1 MRSGRG
7 VTEPVVAGDV
17 PPVVTVDVLGAL
29 RVTVDGR
36 PAALRGPM
44 QGAVLA
50 RLVVAAGAVVS
61 ADRLIE
67 DLWQGEPPPK
77 ASGALQAHISYLRRA
92 LEPHR
97 PPRAPAGV
105 VVSQAPGYA
114 LRAEPTAVDAWHFER
129 LLATAATEPDLSTRY
144 RALDTALSLWRGPA
158 LAAYADSDWAA
169 PEITRLTDMRWTAM
183 EQRADAAL
191 RLDRPA
197 EAATALHRLVDD
209 HPERETAARLL
220 ALALYRL
227 GRPLEALAA
236 LRRIR
241 THLANEFGVEPSP
254 PLRDLESAIL
264 THDPALTFT
273 PDFGSA
279 RQSAE
284 TPRLGGHL
292 EADGTDSHGS
302 GSTPSASVRDNPAT
316 SPIAATANASH
327 RWGSDERTAP
337 DLPGAPALSAPE
349 LPAATGSPDSG
360 RSNPAGATPDVSA
373 TIADSTTGQLD
384 SSPTRPDSAPV
395 GTALRA
401 MPEVVG
407 YTEQR
412 AALLTAARE
421 ASAGRARLVWIE
433 GEAGAG
439 KSTLVATVAA
449 ELTEC
454 GWSVVTGRCP
464 EVDGAPAAWAW
475 RQAHA
480 ELGTVARES
489 DDPVAGWRAEEAGA
503 GWVPPVAEAAMST
516 AATSVASGV
525 LPEVGAGSPAAVGA
539 EPPQISLGG
548 VADTPVA
555 VRTAA
560 LRVSPGA
567 EGDSTPFELAR
578 AVARRCVGVGLLL
591 VVLEDAHRADGA
603 TLQILRQVVAWTASE
618 PVLFAVTLRGSE
630 AAEEVRATSAALAA
644 VTAGRL
650 ELGGL
655 DAAAVRVVLAAAGVA
670 GIEDGTVELVRERTG
685 GNPLFVAELAKLAA
699 AEGNLLGVPAG
710 VRDVLHRR
718 IARLPAEAAR
728 LLRLLSVW
736 GDEADFDSLLQ
747 LAGETEETLIDLVD
761 TAVVAGLLRIDGTGG
776 RIRFGHALT
785 RDAVYDGIPVL
796 RRARMHWTA
805 LGVAERAPAPDL
817 DVLAHHA
824 LVGAHAGNAEQALA
838 HVLAAAR
845 HRTARRAFAE
855 SEPLWRAVLD
865 LHTLAGHPDDGT
877 HRDTGIA
884 ILAARC
890 ARVAALAYGGNDAAA
905 RLLRAQALDLAE
917 HLAGTSD
924 PPLRAAGPA
933 TGMMRPR
940 PSGDSIT
947 PFVGIAQA
955 HGLEIDGAQN
965 LEIGGAQ
972 NIGAEG
978 AQNLGAEGAQNLGA
992 VTGAQNLGAASVQ
1005 TPGEAGL
1012 GAVNP
1017 SGVDISN
1024 TGSSSAAADPVAFA
1038 LGCWRAPL
1046 IWATRDKRLP
1056 DERMIG
1062 ALRSALDRPL
1072 AVADRVRLLV
1082 TLVFEVEGDDDPLAF
1097 AASAEAVALARE
1109 FGDAELLCAAVNA
1122 RAFLALGPDLWVERA
1137 SLTAE
1142 LLAVSTAAGLVEF
1155 QAVAH
1160 FLGCLIACSANDL
1173 VAARAEAERGLECA
1187 TGGQLRQMLTV
1198 LSTFSAVL
1206 AVLRGELAAAERIYA
1221 ECSAAMVASGTAN
1234 GAELLIVS
1242 AMVLGWARGDLS
1254 ALVEPMSTV
1263 YAVAPEAMV
1272 FPYVLALWDAGEIDR
1287 ARAVFVKAAPI
1298 KRDHYWSVMV
1308 VFRARAAIRLNDSA
1322 AMTECYRDMLSRAGT
1337 MAGLDTGSVVYG
1349 PMDTVLAELADA
1361 LGDPAA
1367 AAEHRAHA
1375 ATLSARIAAQLD
1387 ELQD

>member
-97 PPRAPAGV
+97 PPRASARV
-105 VVSQAPGYA
+105 VISQAPGYA

-129 LLATAATEPDLSTRY
+129 LLATAATEPDLSTHY
-144 RALDTALSLWRGPA
+144 QALDTALSLWRGPA

-191 RLDRPA
+191 RLNRPA

-227 GRPLEALAA
+227 GRPLEALAT

-241 THLANEFGVEPSP
+241 THLATEFGVESSP

-273 PDFGSA
+273 PDVGSA

-284 TPRLGGHL
+284 MPWLGSHL
-292 EADGTDSHGS
+292 EADRTDSHGS
-302 GSTPSASVRDNPAT
+302 GSTPSASVRENPAT
-316 SPIAATANASH
+316 SPIAATANATH

-337 DLPGAPALSAPE
+337 DFPGAPALSAPE
-349 LPAATGSPDSG
+349 LPAATGSPDPG
-360 RSNPAGATPDVSA
+360 RSNPAGAAPDVSA
-373 TIADSTTGQLD
+373 TTADSTTGQLD

-395 GTALRA
+395 GTALRT

-421 ASAGRARLVWIE
+421 AAAGRARLVWIE

-439 KSTLVATVAA
+439 KSTLVAAVAA
-449 ELTEC
+449 ELTER
-454 GWSVVTGRCP
+454 GWNVVTGRCP

-489 DDPVAGWRAEEAGA
+489 DDPIAGWRAEEAGA
-503 GWVPPVAEAAMST
+503 ERVPPVAEAAVST
-516 AATSVASGV
+516 AARALASGV
-525 LPEVGAGSPAAVGA
+525 LPEVEAGSPAAVGA
-539 EPPQISLGG
+539 EPPRISLGG

-603 TLQILRQVVAWTASE
+603 TLQILRQVVAWTAGE

-630 AAEEVRATSAALAA
+630 AGEEVRATSAALAA
-644 VTAGRL
+644 VTARRL

-655 DAAAVRVVLAAAGVA
+655 DAAAVRVVLATAGVA

-761 TAVVAGLLRIDGTGG
+761 MAVVAGLLRIDGTGG

-884 ILAARC
+884 ILEARC

-917 HLAGTSD
+917 HLAGPSG
-924 PPLRAAGPA
+924 PPPHAAGLA
-933 TGMMRPR
+933 TEMMRPR
-940 PSGDSIT
+940 ASGDSAT
-947 PFVGIAQA
+947 PLVGIAQA

-965 LEIGGAQ
+965 
-972 NIGAEG
+972 IGAEG
-978 AQNLGAEGAQNLGA
+978 AQNLGVVAGARD
-992 VTGAQNLGAASVQ
+992 LGAASVPS
-1005 TPGEAGL
+1005 PGEAGL
-1012 GAVNP
+1012 GTVNP
-1017 SGVDISN
+1017 SGLDISN
-1024 TGSSSAAADPVAFA
+1024 TWSSSAAADPVAFA

-1137 SLTAE
+1137 SLAAE

-1206 AVLRGELAAAERIYA
+1206 AVLRGDLAAAERIYA

-1254 ALVEPMSTV
+1254 ALVEPMSMV

-1308 VFRARAAIRLNDSA
+1308 VFRARTAIRLNDSA
-1322 AMTECYRDMLSRAGT
+1322 AMTECYRDMLSRAGA

-1349 PMDTVLAELADA
+1349 PMDTVLAELADT

-1387 ELQD
+1387 GLQD

>member
-1 MRSGRG
+1 M
-7 VTEPVVAGDV
+7 
-17 PPVVTVDVLGAL
+17 
-29 RVTVDGR
+29 
-36 PAALRGPM
+36 
-44 QGAVLA
+44 
-50 RLVVAAGAVVS
+50 
-61 ADRLIE
+61 
-67 DLWQGEPPPK
+67 
-77 ASGALQAHISYLRRA
+77 
-92 LEPHR
+92 
-97 PPRAPAGV
+97 
-105 VVSQAPGYA
+105 
-114 LRAEPTAVDAWHFER
+114 
-129 LLATAATEPDLSTRY
+129 
-144 RALDTALSLWRGPA
+144 
-158 LAAYADSDWAA
+158 
-169 PEITRLTDMRWTAM
+169 
-183 EQRADAAL
+183 
-191 RLDRPA
+191 
-197 EAATALHRLVDD
+197 
-209 HPERETAARLL
+209 
-220 ALALYRL
+220 
-227 GRPLEALAA
+227 
-236 LRRIR
+236 
-241 THLANEFGVEPSP
+241 
-254 PLRDLESAIL
+254 
-264 THDPALTFT
+264 
-273 PDFGSA
+273 
-279 RQSAE
+279 
-284 TPRLGGHL
+284 
-292 EADGTDSHGS
+292 
-302 GSTPSASVRDNPAT
+302 
-316 SPIAATANASH
+316 
-327 RWGSDERTAP
+327 
-337 DLPGAPALSAPE
+337 
-349 LPAATGSPDSG
+349 
-360 RSNPAGATPDVSA
+360 
-373 TIADSTTGQLD
+373 
-384 SSPTRPDSAPV
+384 

-412 AALLTAARE
+412 AVLLTAARE
-421 ASAGRARLVWIE
+421 ASAGRARLVWVE

-439 KSTLVATVAA
+439 KSTLVAAVAA
-449 ELTEC
+449 ELTGG

-480 ELGTVARES
+480 ELDTVASES
-489 DDPVAGWRAEEAGA
+489 DDSIEGRRAAEVGA
-503 GWVPPVAEAAMST
+503 VWVPPVAEPAGST
-516 AATSVASGV
+516 AVRAMASGLVPEVGTVASGV
-525 LPEVGAGSPAAVGA
+525 LPELEAGSRAAVGS
-539 EPPQISLGG
+539 EPSRISLKG
-548 VADTPVA
+548 VAADRPVA
-555 VRTAA
+555 A
-560 LRVSPGA
+560 RVLPAA

-578 AVARRCVGVGLLL
+578 AVARRCAGVGPLL

-603 TLQILRQVVAWTASE
+603 TLQILRQVVAWTAGE

-630 AAEEVRATSAALAA
+630 AGDEVRATSAALAA

-655 DAAAVRVVLAAAGVA
+655 DTAAVWVLLAAAGVA
-670 GIEDGTVELVRERTG
+670 GIENDTAELVRERTG
-685 GNPLFVAELAKLAA
+685 GNPLFVGELAKLAA
-699 AEGNLLGVPAG
+699 AEGNLLAVPTG

-736 GDEADFDSLLQ
+736 GDEADIDSLLQ
-747 LAGETEETLIDLVD
+747 LAGESEETLIDLVD

-865 LHTLAGHPDDGT
+865 LHTLAGHPDDGS
-877 HRDTGIA
+877 HRDAGIA
-884 ILAARC
+884 ILEARC

-905 RLLRAQALDLAE
+905 RLLRAEALDLAE
-917 HLAGTSD
+917 HLAG
-924 PPLRAAGPA
+924 PAGPLPCA
-933 TGMMRPR
+933 TGPAPGMMRPR
-940 PSGDSIT
+940 ASGDSASPLIG
-947 PFVGIAQA
+947 VAQA
-955 HGLEIDGAQN
+955 HGLEIDGAQH
-965 LEIGGAQ
+965 
-972 NIGAEG
+972 IGAEG
-978 AQNLGAEGAQNLGA
+978 AQNLGAGD
-992 VTGAQNLGAASVQ
+992 VRDLGAAHVPI
-1005 TPGEAGL
+1005 PGEAVL
-1012 GAVNP
+1012 GAANP
-1017 SGVDISN
+1017 SGLAISN
-1024 TGSSSAAADPVAFA
+1024 TRRSSAAADPVAFA

-1109 FGDAELLCAAVNA
+1109 AGDAELLCAAVNA
-1122 RAFLALGPDLWVERA
+1122 RAFLALGPDLWAERA
-1137 SLTAE
+1137 ALVAE
-1142 LLAVSTAAGLVEF
+1142 LLAVSTATGLVEF

-1173 VAARAEAERGLECA
+1173 VTARAEAERGLECA

-1206 AVLRGELAAAERIYA
+1206 SVLRGDLVAAERIYA
-1221 ECSAAMVASGTAN
+1221 DCSAAMVASGTAN

-1254 ALVEPMSTV
+1254 ALVEPMSMV
-1263 YAVAPEAMV
+1263 YAVAPEAMA

-1287 ARAVFVKAAPI
+1287 AREVFVKAAPI

-1308 VFRARAAIRLNDSA
+1308 VFRARTAIRLNDSA
-1322 AMTECYRDMLSRAGT
+1322 VMTECYRDMLSRAGT
-1337 MAGLDTGSVVYG
+1337 MAGLDTGSVVFG
-1349 PMDTVLAELADA
+1349 PMDSVLAELADA

-1367 AAEHRAHA
+1367 AADHRAHA
-1375 ATLSARIAAQLD
+1375 AALSARITAQLD
-1387 ELQD
+1387 GLQD

>member
-1 MRSGRG
+1 M
-7 VTEPVVAGDV
+7 
-17 PPVVTVDVLGAL
+17 VTVDVLGAL

-97 PPRAPAGV
+97 PPRAPARV

-129 LLATAATEPDLSTRY
+129 LLATAATRSDLSIRY
-144 RALDTALSLWRGPA
+144 RSLGTALSLWRGPA
-158 LAAYADSDWAA
+158 LAAYADADWAA
-169 PEITRLTDMRWTAM
+169 PEIARLTDLRWTAM
-183 EQRADAAL
+183 EQCADAAL

-197 EAATALHRLVDD
+197 EAATTLHRLVDD

-227 GRPLEALAA
+227 GRPLEALAT
-236 LRRIR
+236 LRRVR
-241 THLANEFGVEPSP
+241 NHLATEFGVESSP

-264 THDPALTFT
+264 THDPALTFA
-273 PDFGSA
+273 PDVGSA

-284 TPRLGGHL
+284 IPRIGDHL
-292 EADGTDSHGS
+292 EADGTDS
-302 GSTPSASVRDNPAT
+302 
-316 SPIAATANASH
+316 
-327 RWGSDERTAP
+327 
-337 DLPGAPALSAPE
+337 
-349 LPAATGSPDSG
+349 
-360 RSNPAGATPDVSA
+360 
-373 TIADSTTGQLD
+373 TTRHLD
-384 SSPTRPDSAPV
+384 SSAPRPDSAP
-395 GTALRA
+395 LRT
-401 MPEVVG
+401 MPQVVG

-439 KSTLVATVAA
+439 KSTLVAAVAA
-449 ELTEC
+449 ELTGL
-454 GWSVVTGRCP
+454 GWNVVTGRCP

-480 ELGTVARES
+480 ELGTVAAQS
-489 DDPVAGWRAEEAGA
+489 DGSFEKSRAEESGA
-503 GWVPPVAEAAMST
+503 AWVPPVAEAAVST
-516 AATSVASGV
+516 AAVASGRT
-525 LPEVGAGSPAAVGA
+525 PEAEAGSPTAVGT
-539 EPPQISLGG
+539 EPPRMSKA
-548 VADTPVA
+548 VADTSAA

-560 LRVSPGA
+560 LRISPGA

-578 AVARRCVGVGLLL
+578 AVARRCVGVGPLL

-603 TLQILRQVVAWTASE
+603 TLQILRQVVAWTAAE

-630 AAEEVRATSAALAA
+630 AGDEVRATSAALAA

-655 DAAAVRVVLAAAGVA
+655 DAAAVRMLLVTAGVT
-670 GIEDGTVELVRERTG
+670 GIDDGTVELVRERTG

-699 AEGNLLGVPAG
+699 VEGNLLAVPAG

-736 GDEADFDSLLQ
+736 GDEADIDSLLR
-747 LAGETEETLIDLVD
+747 LAGESEETLIDLVD
-761 TAVVAGLLRIDGTGG
+761 TAVVAGLLRLDGTDG

-805 LGVAERAPAPDL
+805 LAVAERAPAPDL

-824 LVGAHAGNAEQALA
+824 LIGASAGTAEQALA

-865 LHTLAGHPDDGT
+865 LHSLAGHPDDGT
-877 HRDTGIA
+877 DRDTGIA
-884 ILAARC
+884 ILEARC

-905 RLLRAQALDLAE
+905 RLVRAQALDLAE
-917 HLAGTSD
+917 QLA
-924 PPLRAAGPA
+924 A
-933 TGMMRPR
+933 
-940 PSGDSIT
+940 PSG
-947 PFVGIAQA
+947 PPQRAW
-955 HGLEIDGAQN
+955 
-965 LEIGGAQ
+965 
-972 NIGAEG
+972 
-978 AQNLGAEGAQNLGA
+978 
-992 VTGAQNLGAASVQ
+992 
-1005 TPGEAGL
+1005 
-1012 GAVNP
+1012 
-1017 SGVDISN
+1017 
-1024 TGSSSAAADPVAFA
+1024 SSSAAADPVAFA

-1062 ALRSALDRPL
+1062 ALRFALDRPL

-1137 SLTAE
+1137 SLAAE
-1142 LLAVSTAAGLVEF
+1142 LLTVSTAAGLVEF

-1160 FLGCLIACSANDL
+1160 FLGCLIASSANDL
-1173 VAARAEAERGLECA
+1173 VTARAEAERGLECA

-1206 AVLRGELAAAERIYA
+1206 SVLRGDLAAAERIYA

-1242 AMVLGWARGDLS
+1242 DMVVGWARGDLS
-1254 ALVEPMSTV
+1254 ALVEPMSLV

-1287 ARAVFVKAAPI
+1287 AREVFLRAAPI

-1375 ATLSARIAAQLD
+1375 AALSARITAQLN
-1387 ELQD
+1387 ELPD

>member
-7 VTEPVVAGDV
+7 VTEPVVAADV

-97 PPRAPAGV
+97 PPRAPARV

-144 RALDTALSLWRGPA
+144 GALDTALSLWRGSA

-169 PEITRLTDMRWTAM
+169 PEIARLTDMRWTAM

-197 EAATALHRLVDD
+197 EAATTLHRLVDD

-227 GRPLEALAA
+227 GRPLEALAT

-241 THLANEFGVEPSP
+241 THLATEFGVESSP

-264 THDPALTFT
+264 NHDPALTF
-273 PDFGSA
+273 
-279 RQSAE
+279 
-284 TPRLGGHL
+284 
-292 EADGTDSHGS
+292 
-302 GSTPSASVRDNPAT
+302 RDNPAT
-316 SPIAATANASH
+316 SRIAANASR
-327 RWGSDERTAP
+327 RWASDEPTAP
-337 DLPGAPALSAPE
+337 DYPGAPALSAPE
-349 LPAATGSPDSG
+349 LPATTGSPDHG
-360 RSNPAGATPDVSA
+360 RSNPAGAAPDVSA

-401 MPEVVG
+401 MPEIVG

-439 KSTLVATVAA
+439 KSTMAAAVAA
-449 ELTEC
+449 ELTER
-454 GWSVVTGRCP
+454 GWNVVTGRCP

-489 DDPVAGWRAEEAGA
+489 DDPIAGWRAEEAGS
-503 GWVPPVAEAAMST
+503 GWAPPVAEAAVST
-516 AATSVASGV
+516 AARAVASGV
-525 LPEVGAGSPAAVGA
+525 MPEVEAGSPAAVGA

-578 AVARRCVGVGLLL
+578 AVARRCVGVGPLL

-603 TLQILRQVVAWTASE
+603 TLQILRQVVAWTAGE

-630 AAEEVRATSAALAA
+630 AGEEVRATSAALAA

-670 GIEDGTVELVRERTG
+670 RIEDSTVELVRERTG

-718 IARLPAEAAR
+718 IARLPAEAGR

-736 GDEADFDSLLQ
+736 GDEADIDSLLQ

-865 LHTLAGHPDDGT
+865 LHTLAGHPDGGT

-884 ILAARC
+884 ILEARC

-917 HLAGTSD
+917 HLAGRS
-924 PPLRAAGPA
+924 GPT
-933 TGMMRPR
+933 TGLMRPR
-940 PSGDSIT
+940 ASGDSAT

-965 LEIGGAQ
+965 LEIAGAQ
-972 NIGAEG
+972 NIGAD
-978 AQNLGAEGAQNLGA
+978 
-992 VTGAQNLGAASVQ
+992 GAQNLGAASVP

-1012 GAVNP
+1012 RAVNP
-1017 SGVDISN
+1017 SGLDISN
-1024 TGSSSAAADPVAFA
+1024 TRSSSAAADPVAFA

-1062 ALRSALDRPL
+1062 ALRAALDRPL

-1122 RAFLALGPDLWVERA
+1122 RAFLALGPDLWWERA
-1137 SLTAE
+1137 SLAAE
-1142 LLAVSTAAGLVEF
+1142 LLAVSTSAGLVEF

-1206 AVLRGELAAAERIYA
+1206 AVLRGDLVAAERIYA

-1254 ALVEPMSTV
+1254 ALVEPMSMV

-1308 VFRARAAIRLNDSA
+1308 VFRARAAIRLNDSV
-1322 AMTECYRDMLSRAGT
+1322 AMTECYRAMLSRAGT

-1367 AAEHRAHA
+1367 AADHRAHA
-1375 ATLSARIAAQLD
+1375 AALSARIAAQLD
-1387 ELQD
+1387 GLQD

>member
-50 RLVVAAGAVVS
+50 RLVMAAGAVVS

-77 ASGALQAHISYLRRA
+77 AAGALQAHISYLRRA
-92 LEPHR
+92 LEPR
-97 PPRAPAGV
+97 RRPRAPARV
-105 VVSQAPGYA
+105 VISQAPGYA
-114 LRAEPTAVDAWHFER
+114 LRADPTAVDAWHFER
-129 LLATAATEPDLSTRY
+129 LLAAAATEPDLSIRY
-144 RALDTALSLWRGPA
+144 RTLDTALSLWRGPV

-197 EAATALHRLVDD
+197 EAATTLHRLVDD

-227 GRPLEALAA
+227 GRPLEALAT

-241 THLANEFGVEPSP
+241 THLASEFGVESSP

-273 PDFGSA
+273 PDLGSA
-279 RQSAE
+279 RRSAE
-284 TPRLGGHL
+284 MPWLGTRL

-302 GSTPSASVRDNPAT
+302 GST
-316 SPIAATANASH
+316 SPGP
-327 RWGSDERTAP
+327 R
-337 DLPGAPALSAPE
+337 
-349 LPAATGSPDSG
+349 
-360 RSNPAGATPDVSA
+360 V
-373 TIADSTTGQLD
+373 
-384 SSPTRPDSAPV
+384 
-395 GTALRA
+395 

-412 AALLTAARE
+412 AVLLTAARE
-421 ASAGRARLVWIE
+421 ASEGRARLVWVE

-439 KSTLVATVAA
+439 KSTLVAAVAA
-449 ELTEC
+449 ELTGH
-454 GWSVVTGRCP
+454 GWNVVTGRCP
-464 EVDGAPAAWAW
+464 EVDGAPSAWAW

-480 ELGTVARES
+480 ELGAVAREF
-489 DDPVAGWRAEEAGA
+489 DDPIDGWRAEVAGAEAG
-503 GWVPPVAEAAMST
+503 VST
-516 AATSVASGV
+516 AARVAASGV
-525 LPEVGAGSPAAVGA
+525 LPEVEAVASEVMQEVEAGSAAAVGA
-539 EPPQISLGG
+539 EPPRISLRG

-560 LRVSPGA
+560 LRVSPVA

-578 AVARRCVGVGLLL
+578 AVARRCVGVGPLLM
-591 VVLEDAHRADGA
+591 VLEDAHRADGA
-603 TLQILRQVVAWTASE
+603 TLQILRQVVAWTAGE

-630 AAEEVRATSAALAA
+630 AGEEVRATSAALAA
-644 VTAGRL
+644 VTSGRL

-655 DAAAVRVVLAAAGVA
+655 DAAAVRVVLAAAGVTE
-670 GIEDGTVELVRERTG
+670 IEDGAVELVRQRTG
-685 GNPLFVAELAKLAA
+685 GNPLFVVELAKLAA
-699 AEGNLLGVPAG
+699 AEGNLLGLPAG

-736 GDEADFDSLLQ
+736 GDEADIDSLLQ
-747 LAGETEETLIDLVD
+747 LAGESEETLIDLVD
-761 TAVVAGLLRIDGTGG
+761 MAVVAGLLRIDGG

-785 RDAVYDGIPVL
+785 RDAVYDGIPAL

-855 SEPLWRAVLD
+855 SESLWRAVLD
-865 LHTLAGHPDDGT
+865 LHTLAGHPDDGA

-884 ILAARC
+884 ILEARC

-917 HLAGTSD
+917 HLAGSSD
-924 PPLRAAGPA
+924 PQLRAAGPA
-933 TGMMRPR
+933 TTMMRSGA
-940 PSGDSIT
+940 SGDSAT
-947 PFVGIAQA
+947 PLVGGPQE
-955 HGLEIDGAQN
+955 HEPEIDSAR
-965 LEIGGAQ
+965 
-972 NIGAEG
+972 NIGAQG
-978 AQNLGAEGAQNLGA
+978 AQNLGAGSARDL
-992 VTGAQNLGAASVQ
+992 AAATAP
-1005 TPGEAGL
+1005 TPGKAGI

-1017 SGVDISN
+1017 SGLDISN
-1024 TGSSSAAADPVAFA
+1024 TRSPSAAADPVAFA

-1072 AVADRVRLLV
+1072 ARGDRVRLLV
-1082 TLVFEVEGDDDPLAF
+1082 TLVFEVEGDDDRLAF

-1122 RAFLALGPDLWVERA
+1122 RAFLALGPDLWSERA
-1137 SLTAE
+1137 PLAAE

-1173 VAARAEAERGLECA
+1173 AAARAEAERGLECA

-1206 AVLRGELAAAERIYA
+1206 SVLRGDLAVAGRIYA

-1242 AMVLGWARGDLS
+1242 DMVLGWARGDLS
-1254 ALVEPMSTV
+1254 ALVEPMSMV

-1272 FPYVLALWDAGEIDR
+1272 FPYVLALCDAGEIDR
-1287 ARAVFVKAAPI
+1287 AREVFVKAAPI

-1322 AMTECYRDMLSRAGT
+1322 AMTECYRDMLSRTGT

-1349 PMDTVLAELADA
+1349 PMDTVLAELTDA

-1367 AAEHRAHA
+1367 AADHRANA
-1375 ATLSARIAAQLD
+1375 AALSARITAQLD
-1387 ELQD
+1387 RLQD